1 MDLLNTFVIQA
12 IHGIVYGMLL
22 FLVASGL
29 TLVWGM
35 MGVINIANSAF
46 YMLGA
51 FLTYSIMVWSGN
63 FWPALILAPLA
74 VGMIGILV
82 ERFLLRTVHA
92 FGHAHELLLTF
103 GVFYAIS
110 EMVKWFWGTTPIP
123 IPTPAA
129 LSGSIAI
136 LGALYPQYRLFILVI
151 GLVVLLA
158 MGVII
163 LKTRIGILIRAAV
176 SDGEMVEALGTDVRI
191 LFVGVFAS
199 GAFLAALAGVI
210 AAPFL
215 SVYTGMGL
223 DIMIDTFVVIVI
235 GGLGSLPGA
244 FVASLMIGTL
254 QSFGILFI
262 PTLAMV
268 FEFLLM
274 AIILVLRPS
283 GLLGEKE

>member
-1 MDLLNTFVIQA
+1 
-12 IHGIVYGMLL
+12 
-22 FLVASGL
+22 
-29 TLVWGM
+29 M
-35 MGVINIANSAF
+35 MGVLNIANAAF

-51 FLTYSIMVWSGN
+51 FLTYSIIIWAGS
-63 FWPALILAPLA
+63 FWPALIIAP
-74 VGMIGILV
+74 VGVGIIGVLV
-82 ERFLLRTVHA
+82 ERFLLMKVHA

-103 GVFYAIS
+103 GVFYAMT
-110 EMVKWFWGTTPIP
+110 EMAKWFWGTTPIP
-123 IPTPAA
+123 VHMPLA
-129 LSGSIAI
+129 LSGSIPI
-136 LGALYPQYRLFILVI
+136 FGALYPHYRLFILFV
-151 GLVVLLA
+151 GLIVLLV
-158 MGVII
+158 MVILI
-163 LKTRIGILIRAAV
+163 LRTRIGIIIRAAV
-176 SDGEMVEALGTDVRI
+176 SDGEMVEALGINVQI
-191 LFVGVFAS
+191 LFLGIFAS

-244 FVASLMIGTL
+244 FMASLMIGAL

-268 FEFLLM
+268 FEYLLM
-274 AIILVLRPS
+274 AIILILRPS